1 MLTGVD
7 EVGVDGLPQ
16 ERVAQLV
23 SAAAYGSVLVLAAL
37 AVIGVSEVAEGHG
50 AELVAG
56 VGVATWIA
64 HLFAE
69 LLGNR
74 VLHPHRLHWG
84 EAGEAALDGAPIL
97 AATVL
102 PAFALMLGRLDVL
115 GDATARNLAILLAV
129 AQLLAI
135 GVYVGHV
142 APSHQGSRWSY
153 AAVVLGVGA
162 SVVALTTLLG
172 H

>member
-7 EVGVDGLPQ
+7 EEGVDGLPR

-37 AVIGVSEVAEGHG
+37 AVIGVSEVADGHG

-56 VGVATWIA
+56 VGMATWIA

-74 VLHPHRLHWG
+74 VLHPSPLHRG
-84 EAGEAALDGAPIL
+84 EAREAAVDGAPIL
-97 AATVL
+97 VATVL
-102 PAFALMLGRLDVL
+102 PAIALGLGRADVL
-115 GDATARNLAILLAV
+115 GDATARLVAIALAV
-129 AQLLAI
+129 AQLLVI
-135 GVYVGHV
+135 GAYVAHV
-142 APSHQGSRWSY
+142 APRQLSRWRF
-153 AAVVLGVGA
+153 AAVVVGA
-162 SVVALTTLLG
+162 GAGVVALTTLLG

>member
-1 MLTGVD
+1 MLSAVD
-7 EVGVDGLPQ
+7 EEVVDGLPR

-23 SAAAYGSVLVLAAL
+23 SAAAYGSVLALAAL
-37 AVIGVSEVAEGHG
+37 VVVGVSEVAAGHG

-74 VLHPHRLHWG
+74 VLHPSPLHRREVG
-84 EAGEAALDGAPIL
+84 AAAADGAPIL
-97 AATVL
+97 VATVL
-102 PAFALMLGRLDVL
+102 PALALALGRVDVL
-115 GDATARNLAILLAV
+115 GDAAARNLAILLAV

-135 GVYVGHV
+135 GAYVAHV
-142 APSHQGSRWSY
+142 APRQLSRWRF
-153 AAVVLGVGA
+153 AAVVLCLGAGV
-162 SVVALTTLLG
+162 VVLTTLLG